1 MTVPEEEAPA
11 NSVPAAAVIQRV
23 QALSGFIGR
32 KAFRR
37 WFCKLNFKDQ
47 GLTRGRGLILQDLRI
62 LGAIGTVGV
71 GVKSVD
77 IMGNTKC
84 EGTLLAYS

>member
-1 MTVPEEEAPA
+1 M
-11 NSVPAAAVIQRV
+11 PAAAVIRRV

-37 WFCKLNFKDQ
+37 LSCKSYFKSQ
-47 GLTRGRGLILQDLRI
+47 SLTLDRDMILQELKH
-62 LGAIGTVGV
+62 LGATGIVGV

-77 IMGNTKC
+77 IDRNTK
-84 EGTLLAYS
+84 GVGR

>member
-1 MTVPEEEAPA
+1 M
-11 NSVPAAAVIQRV
+11 PAAAVIQRV

-37 WFCKLNFKDQ
+37 LFCKLNFKDH
-47 GLTRGRGLILQDLRI
+47 GSTGGMGLILQELST
-62 LGAIGTVGV
+62 LGAIGTYGV

-77 IMGNTKC
+77 IVRNVKGV
-84 EGTLLAYS
+84 GRLLGSN

>member
-1 MTVPEEEAPA
+1 M
-11 NSVPAAAVIQRV
+11 PAAAVRRRV

-37 WFCKLNFKDQ
+37 CLDKLSFKDW
-47 GLTRGRGLILQDLRI
+47 GSTSGRGIILSGLKYF
-62 LGAIGTVGV
+62 GATGIVGV

-77 IMGNTKC
+77 IDKNTK
-84 EGTLLAYS
+84 GVGR

>member
-1 MTVPEEEAPA
+1 M
-11 NSVPAAAVIQRV
+11 PAAAVIQRV

-37 WFCKLNFKDQ
+37 RFCKLDFKDH
-47 GLTRGRGLILQDLRI
+47 GLTGGRGLILQDLRI

-77 IMGNTKC
+77 INRNVKGVGRLLGNF
-84 EGTLLAYS
+84 

>member
-1 MTVPEEEAPA
+1 M
-11 NSVPAAAVIQRV
+11 PAAAVIQRV

-37 WFCKLNFKDQ
+37 RVCKLDFKDH
-47 GLTRGRGLILQDLRI
+47 GLTGGRGLILPDLRI

-77 IMGNTKC
+77 INRNVKGVGRLLGNF
-84 EGTLLAYS
+84 